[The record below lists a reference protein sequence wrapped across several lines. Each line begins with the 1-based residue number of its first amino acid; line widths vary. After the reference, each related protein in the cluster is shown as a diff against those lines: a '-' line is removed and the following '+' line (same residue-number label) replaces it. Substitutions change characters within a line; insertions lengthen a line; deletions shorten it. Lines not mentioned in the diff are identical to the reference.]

1 MRKKQRQALSPPV
14 FAFRLLNS
22 LIFLGIIILIFLII
36 HERTYLEQNKVLLN
50 KYRTYLSSIFNNNS
64 KNLNSA
70 EKKPIN
76 PSSSTN
82 FIYINPNFYS
92 YLEKLNQ

>member
-1 MRKKQRQALSPPV
+1 MRRNRQNLSPPV
-14 FAFRLLNS
+14 FFLSFLNS
-22 LIFLGIIILIFLII
+22 LIFLAILILIFLII
-36 HERTYLEQNKVLLN
+36 QERTYLEQNKILLN

-64 KNLNSA
+64 KNLNSI